1 MKFADSI
8 VSSQAEYPASL
19 PENPIGIEINAVA
32 TKAMNNLLKTCLSLN
47 AKRLTQSQLILPN
60 ESVGSQ
66 SNGEGQMNKHKKR
79 AADGEAAHRDSVR
92 SPRINYS
99 SFYLNKLIDS
109 AFSCLFPYSISV
121 ISFALVRISSLS

>member
-66 SNGEGQMNKHKKR
+66 SNGEGQMNKHKKEHLMGKPLLQ
-79 AADGEAAHRDSVR
+79 ASVR
-92 SPRINYS
+92 SACIKYN
-99 SFYLNKLIDS
+99 SF
-109 AFSCLFPYSISV
+109 
-121 ISFALVRISSLS
+121 